1 MKRLESSKTL
11 SFVLP
16 SYNGKF
22 VRTGVPD
29 KDNSSFIHC
38 LLHASYN
45 DYTTKDTENKLKMVQ
60 TVRDKI
66 AKNISKNEW
75 EFFGQEWRKLFEKN
89 LLKVFDTVY
98 EKLCPSRYNKSPPP
112 KKSKTASAIV
122 DKIMKNEEIVKYL
135 GIYKVLF
142 SEINFVQ
149 FNNIITKCIA
159 SCSSKS
165 IEDCKDT
172 ITLQSLLLISK
183 ILRSVEI
190 DDTRREAFSEKFSF
204 LIRTVLNETEM
215 DIIYKLKQQVKD
227 ENTEISTQLAHIIAD
242 KFDRDVYF
250 IDSNTLMPYKPPE
263 WKNKG
268 NRQFII
274 LLVINNAYEIVG
286 RVIDDSNRV
295 QRNFKPDDPVIDKFF
310 DRKKKSYHRAKS
322 LEKRE
327 KASRSSL
334 SSYSSSSSSSSR
346 RSSLSEAETDYSN
359 SHSDAYN
366 SDSD

>member
-11 SFVLP
+11 SFILP
-16 SYNGKF
+16 SYTGKF

-45 DYTTKDTENKLKMVQ
+45 DYTLKDTENKLKMVQ

-75 EFFGQEWRKLFEKN
+75 EYFGSEWRKLFEKN
-89 LLKVFDTVY
+89 VIKVFDNVY
-98 EKLCPSRYNKSPPP
+98 EKLCPSRYNKSPPL
-112 KKSKTASAIV
+112 KKSKSASSIV
-122 DKIMKNEEIVKYL
+122 EKIMKNEEIVKYI

-142 SEINFVQ
+142 SEINFTH
-149 FNNIITKCIA
+149 FMNIINKCID
-159 SCSSKS
+159 SSSSKS

-183 ILRSVEI
+183 ILRAVDI
-190 DDTRREAFSEKFSF
+190 DEGRREAFSEKFSL
-204 LIRTVLNETEM
+204 LIRTILNETEM

-227 ENTEISTQLAHIIAD
+227 ENTELSLQLAHIIAD

-250 IDSNTLMPYKPPE
+250 IDSSTMMPYTPTD

-274 LLVINNAYEIVG
+274 LLVIDNTYEIVG
-286 RVIDDSNRV
+286 RVIDDTNRV
-295 QRNFKPDDPVIDKFF
+295 QRNFKADDPIIDKFF
-310 DRKKKSYHRAKS
+310 ERKKKSYHRAKS

-327 KASRSSL
+327 HSSR
-334 SSYSSSSSSSSR
+334 SSSSSSSS
-346 RSSLSEAETDYSN
+346 SSSTYSSTSSTSSSSSSASTSSSSSSN
-359 SHSDAYN
+359 
-366 SDSD
+366 